1 MVIEYYL
8 DLRSRRRTI
17 PPSVNKRLHS
27 KKIISYHPSKQM
39 TKDIIV
45 KVLQNAYFSQK
56 LKGEIILYTDLESHY
71 TIQDFKDVT

>member
-1 MVIEYYL
+1 
-8 DLRSRRRTI
+8 
-17 PPSVNKRLHS
+17 
-27 KKIISYHPSKQM
+27 M

-71 TIQDFKDVT
+71 TIQDFKDVTWGLKMIQSISLKEWHYNIPFIEPFHANLEKEDVYQT